1 MQNFIPTIDHG
12 RVFNSEIMII
22 NDKQDTENGIV
33 LIHAKTDG
41 PPIHKHSVQE
51 EVFTVLEGELDIYKE
66 DKWIKVEKGV
76 SIHIPKNVAHT
87 YKNSSHEAC
96 YFRYVITPKGSFTS
110 MMQDFE
116 RLIKNGKLRS
126 TKDLKSVI
134 YLSMVFRKYKDSVSS
149 VVPPNFIMTLMAGIG
164 KLLGF
169 RTN

>member
-1 MQNFIPTIDHG
+1 MMNFKSTIDHG
-12 RVFNSEIMII
+12 KVFNSEIMII
-22 NDKQDTENGIV
+22 NDKPDSENGIV

-51 EVFTVLEGELDIYKE
+51 EVFTVLEGVLDIYKE

-87 YKNSSHEAC
+87 YKNSSNEAC
-96 YFRYVITPKGSFTS
+96 YFHYVITPKGSFTS

-116 RLIKNGKLRS
+116 RLINSGKLKS
-126 TKDLKSVI
+126 TKDIRSVI
-134 YLSMVFRKYKDSVSS
+134 YLSMVFRKYKNSVSS
-149 VVPPNFIMTLMAGIG
+149 VTPPNFVMTMMAGVG

-169 RTN
+169 KI